1 MSRAGKARPV
11 PTRSLLVR
19 DIQILATLD
28 PELGDIRNAAIYV
41 EGNVI
46 KWVGHHVTYQKR
58 TQQQMRPSVYL
69 TVY

>member
-28 PELGDIRNAAIYV
+28 PELGDIPQRC
-41 EGNVI
+41 
-46 KWVGHHVTYQKR
+46 
-58 TQQQMRPSVYL
+58 YL
-69 TVY
+69 RRGQCHKMGRGIM